1 MTEPRRALAG
11 WGMLLDESLP
21 RLLAM
26 LALKLGMPPAEALE
40 RLSPRDLVLL
50 AEALAADATAPTV
63 VEPCQDLARL
73 QTFLME

>member
-26 LALKLGMPPAEALE
+26 LALRLGMPLGELLD
-40 RLSPRDLVLL
+40 RLTPRDLVLL
-50 AEALAADATAPTV
+50 AEALAADATAPAMA
-63 VEPCQDLARL
+63 EPRQDLGRL
-73 QTFLME
+73 QTFLLE

>member
-26 LALKLGMPPAEALE
+26 LALKLGMPPGEALE

-50 AEALAADATAPTV
+50 AEALAADGASPPTG
-63 VEPCQDLARL
+63 EPQEELSRL
-73 QTFLME
+73 QAFLME